1 MNKHS
6 MNIRRMDMT
15 PNPVNPMSHFECS
28 ACVSFINEAL
38 NDLIQI
44 IAQVGIGGGC
54 SKVCGLLP
62 SSTLATICDIVC
74 EIAGI
79 EEFSK
84 LIQEADPDP
93 IYICEVVNACPHSTT
108 AAANITQLSISPSS
122 GPSGTQFT
130 ISLAYTVTNTIATGE
145 LVVVIVP
152 PDAESFGSGN
162 TIFTQAPGQYGGQLQ
177 FTATPSEQEPFD
189 PGQYQVVAAV
199 CEGSC
204 GSVHKWSSTL
214 SEKQTTFS
222 ISGQKK

>member
-1 MNKHS
+1 M
-6 MNIRRMDMT
+6 
-15 PNPVNPMSHFECS
+15 
-28 ACVSFINEAL
+28 
-38 NDLIQI
+38 
-44 IAQVGIGGGC
+44 
-54 SKVCGLLP
+54 
-62 SSTLATICDIVC
+62 
-74 EIAGI
+74 
-79 EEFSK
+79 
-84 LIQEADPDP
+84 QEADPDP
-93 IYICEVVNACPHSTT
+93 IYICEKVNACPHSTT

-130 ISLAYTVTNTIATGE
+130 ITIAYTVTNTIATGE

-162 TIFTQAPGQYGGQLQ
+162 TIFTQAPGQYGGQMQ

-189 PGQYQVVAAV
+189 PGQYQLVAAV

-204 GSVHKWSSTL
+204 GSSHPWSQTL